1 MSERTL
7 LNSSPGK
14 VTYLERDASDKAGQ
28 HRVMQYYDDH
38 GVLAQNAKIRRSG
51 RMQKN
56 MRKGL
61 MDNQPIEYW
70 MRIPSVN
77 HLQEFTMKNPR
88 VMEDLHS
95 PDESTRMKGAR
106 AMSILEPEWIIFAR

>member
-1 MSERTL
+1 MSNRTL
-7 LNSSPGK
+7 LNRSPGK

-38 GVLAQNAKIRRSG
+38 GVLKENERIRKSG
-51 RMQKN
+51 LMQKN

-61 MDNQPIEYW
+61 MDNQPIEFW
-70 MRIPSVN
+70 LRIPSAN
-77 HLQEFTMKNPR
+77 HLQQFMMHHPR

-106 AMSILEPEWIIFAR
+106 NMALLEPEWVLFSR